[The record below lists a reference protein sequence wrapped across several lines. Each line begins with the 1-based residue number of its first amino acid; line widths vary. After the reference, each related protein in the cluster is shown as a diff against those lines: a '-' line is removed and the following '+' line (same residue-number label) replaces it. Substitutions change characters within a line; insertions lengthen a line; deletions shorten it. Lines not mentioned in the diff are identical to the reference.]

1 MKVLV
6 AGATGATG
14 RLVVE
19 QLLKRGISV
28 RAIVRSAQ
36 KLQKL
41 SESYDQLEIVSASI
55 SEMSQDDLLKNVKG
69 CDAVISCLGHNLTLK
84 GIYGKPRRLATLSV
98 KRLTDAI
105 LALDRQKTT
114 KFILM
119 NTTANRNRDADEKI
133 GFGHALVVRMLR
145 IILPPQADNEQ
156 AADYLRTE
164 IRQENRGMEWIAVR
178 PDTLIDEDDVTSY
191 TLHPSPIRDP
201 VFNAGKTSRIN
212 VAHCMA
218 ELLTDNELWA
228 HWRGQ
233 MPVIY
238 NVED

>member
-133 GFGHALVVRMLR
+133 GIGHALVVGMLR
-145 IILPPQADNEQ
+145 IMLPPQADNEQ

-164 IRQENRGMEWIAVR
+164 IGQENRFMEWIAVR
-178 PDTLIDEDDVTSY
+178 PDTLIDQDDVSNY

-212 VAHCMA
+212 VAHAMV
-218 ELLTDNELWA
+218 ELLTDNELWD

>member
-6 AGATGATG
+6 VGATGATG

-19 QLLKRGISV
+19 QLLKREVSV
-28 RAIVRSAQ
+28 RVIVRSEE
-36 KLQKL
+36 KLQRL
-41 SESYDQLEIVSASI
+41 SETYDLLEIVNASI
-55 SEMSQDDLLKNVKG
+55 SKMSQEDLLKNVKG
-69 CDAVISCLGHNLTLK
+69 CDAVISCLGHNLSLK
-84 GIYGKPRRLATLSV
+84 GIYGKPRRLVTLSV
-98 KRLTDAI
+98 KRLSDAI
-105 LALDRQKTT
+105 LALDRKKIT

-133 GFGHALVVRMLR
+133 GLGHAIFVGILR

-164 IRQENRGMEWIAVR
+164 IGQDNQIMEWIAVR
-178 PDTLIDEDDVTSY
+178 PDTLIDQDEVTSY
-191 TLHPSPIRDP
+191 TMHPSPIRDP

-212 VAHCMA
+212 VAHAMV
-218 ELLTDNELWA
+218 ELLTDNELWD

>member
-1 MKVLV
+1 
-6 AGATGATG
+6 
-14 RLVVE
+14 
-19 QLLKRGISV
+19 
-28 RAIVRSAQ
+28 
-36 KLQKL
+36 
-41 SESYDQLEIVSASI
+41 
-55 SEMSQDDLLKNVKG
+55 
-69 CDAVISCLGHNLTLK
+69 
-84 GIYGKPRRLATLSV
+84 
-98 KRLTDAI
+98 
-105 LALDRQKTT
+105 
-114 KFILM
+114 
-119 NTTANRNRDADEKI
+119 
-133 GFGHALVVRMLR
+133 MLR

-164 IRQENRGMEWIAVR
+164 IGQENRGMEWIAVR

>member
-1 MKVLV
+1 
-6 AGATGATG
+6 
-14 RLVVE
+14 
-19 QLLKRGISV
+19 
-28 RAIVRSAQ
+28 
-36 KLQKL
+36 
-41 SESYDQLEIVSASI
+41 
-55 SEMSQDDLLKNVKG
+55 
-69 CDAVISCLGHNLTLK
+69 
-84 GIYGKPRRLATLSV
+84 LATLSV

-133 GFGHALVVRMLR
+133 GIGHALVVGMLR
-145 IILPPQADNEQ
+145 IMLPPQADNEQ

-164 IRQENRGMEWIAVR
+164 IGQENRFMEWIAVR
-178 PDTLIDEDDVTSY
+178 PDTLIDQDDVSNY

-212 VAHCMA
+212 VAHAMV
-218 ELLTDNELWA
+218 ELLTDNELWD